1 MPSLRP
7 MAVSNATPTHT
18 PSAKRGLPT
27 YLTVHKHPRTDTTSP
42 TLGVAIHGA
51 CGRARN
57 TRESR
62 RELQSSTKGK
72 GFPFR
77 DNRTAVT
84 AIRSVNFN
92 VVDSSVHVVSEH
104 VFDLRCVVCSRGC

>member
-42 TLGVAIHGA
+42 TLGVAIHA
-51 CGRARN
+51 RTRN
-57 TRESR
+57 TKRVAER
-62 RELQSSTKGK
+62 DFL
-72 GFPFR
+72 FR
-77 DNRTAVT
+77 VDRDGCRPDFQN
-84 AIRSVNFN
+84 SDN
-92 VVDSSVHVVSEH
+92 VVRTGDGRGGGGAKCCSS
-104 VFDLRCVVCSRGC
+104 LRPGP